1 MTMTDTTE
9 PGQPSIGE
17 QTARL
22 EEIITQL
29 EDGEV
34 SLERAKE
41 LHGEGKGIVQQL
53 EDDLEVWEGEVP
65 VEKIA
70 PPRLLCD
77 CFEGLW

>member
-1 MTMTDTTE
+1 MTDTTE

-41 LHGEGKGIVQQL
+41 LHVEGKAIVEQL
-53 EDDLEVWEGEVP
+53 EADLEVGEGTITDSE
-65 VEKIA
+65 
-70 PPRLLCD
+70 
-77 CFEGLW
+77 